1 MEFGNINSF
10 VFFFYLETPVC
21 HVIGGACWKCSNI
34 KEGRWSKI
42 LKIKESFLTQTH
54 QGGEALCLMESILGL
69 LRIRVKRGINLAVR
83 DVRSSDPYVVIRM
96 GNQVG
101 FSFFFFFLISLAVL
115 CSFFLFFLRLFFAF
129 FWCCFFSEIGKF
141 RNKKELVNLGL
152 YFLI

>member
-1 MEFGNINSF
+1 
-10 VFFFYLETPVC
+10 
-21 HVIGGACWKCSNI
+21 
-34 KEGRWSKI
+34 
-42 LKIKESFLTQTH
+42 
-54 QGGEALCLMESILGL
+54 MESILGL

>member
-1 MEFGNINSF
+1 
-10 VFFFYLETPVC
+10 
-21 HVIGGACWKCSNI
+21 
-34 KEGRWSKI
+34 
-42 LKIKESFLTQTH
+42 
-54 QGGEALCLMESILGL
+54 MESILGL

-152 YFLI
+152 YFLIQILNSFKENPKNFKSQVFLRCFDLICLNVSLVEKVSFQVYDVLMPSTKLQLIVVIN

>member
-1 MEFGNINSF
+1 
-10 VFFFYLETPVC
+10 
-21 HVIGGACWKCSNI
+21 
-34 KEGRWSKI
+34 
-42 LKIKESFLTQTH
+42 
-54 QGGEALCLMESILGL
+54 MESILGL

-129 FWCCFFSEIGKF
+129 LWCCFFSEIGKF